1 MKRKQ
6 RSKFKYK
13 DRKMR
18 NNIIIKRKNEESP
31 REGKQ
36 KQKVLETCLY
46 NWRSLVKH
54 IIGPGISKNDQAH
67 VKTHSG
73 ATTDDIIDY
82 VKPKQIASKQE
93 RYILPSKQFQKTYF

>member
-31 REGKQ
+31 REGK
-36 KQKVLETCLY
+36 
-46 NWRSLVKH
+46 
-54 IIGPGISKNDQAH
+54 
-67 VKTHSG
+67 
-73 ATTDDIIDY
+73 
-82 VKPKQIASKQE
+82 
-93 RYILPSKQFQKTYF
+93 